1 MMRHIGICWCWN
13 LPTPFIFTSI
23 KIKVHNYLICNIFMQ
38 WIYGALF
45 LLRSVHPSD
54 PTFNE
59 LVDKPILNVPI
70 FTQLGSWE
78 CGNATS

>member
-1 MMRHIGICWCWN
+1 
-13 LPTPFIFTSI
+13 
-23 KIKVHNYLICNIFMQ
+23 MQ
-38 WIYGALF
+38 WIYGAL

-78 CGNATS
+78 CGNATLQNLCKNKACLNNQRIEEPSVGFQHQCYVFNTFKT